1 MPSPN
6 SSRRLT
12 WCHHPKPSCGCCR
25 TRRLTA
31 SPIRPAPPWP
41 MRCVSR
47 FTSTRPGRR
56 SARPLFVWVVPQAM
70 PGAVARE
77 EDTRLSD
84 LLVAESEPDHDDIPG
99 PSHIPPGFPP
109 AVLVLSYRLRAACV
123 FGDELPGAPLPAPPA
138 PPAAPATPPAPPV
151 GA

>member
-25 TRRLTA
+25 TRRLPA

-56 SARPLFVWVVPQAM
+56 SARPSFVWVVPQAM
-70 PGAVARE
+70 PGGVAWE
-77 EDTRLSD
+77 GDTRLSD
-84 LLVAESEPDHDDIPG
+84 LLVAESERDHDDIPG
-99 PSHIPPGFPP
+99 PPDIPPRFPP
-109 AVLVLSYRLRAACV
+109 VVLVLSYRLRAACWV
-123 FGDELPGAPLPAPPA
+123 SDELADALLPAP
-138 PPAAPATPPAPPV
+138 AAPPPAP
-151 GA
+151 